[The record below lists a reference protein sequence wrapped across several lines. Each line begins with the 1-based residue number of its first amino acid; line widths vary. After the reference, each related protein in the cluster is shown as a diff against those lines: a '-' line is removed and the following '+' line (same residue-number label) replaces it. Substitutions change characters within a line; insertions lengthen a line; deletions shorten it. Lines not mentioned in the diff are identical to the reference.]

1 MSHVCRAVTFAV
13 FGAAKCEETLFLMA
27 LWSLGGWG
35 RNRTADTIPLL
46 EFMIFR
52 RKPRQKTLTN
62 TGAFLNLFLTD
73 FVATV
78 WKHPAS
84 PYWSAVFRDEQNVWR
99 KKTTKRRERTKA
111 LAPQNPDWV
120 PFTPLSARKSEQN
133 SSHPDVSAH
142 SAIFSRRRL
151 SPAFY
156 ERSKACTHKS
166 RSMSNG
172 GR

>member
-111 LAPQNPDWV
+111 LAMAIEWERAARLGREGIL
-120 PFTPLSARKSEQN
+120 TEMLSRE
-133 SSHPDVSAH
+133 
-142 SAIFSRRRL
+142 IIGGIL
-151 SPAFY
+151 
-156 ERSKACTHKS
+156 ERTA
-166 RSMSNG
+166 
-172 GR
+172 